1 MQTPTPSTRSTRK
14 ISTRL
19 AIPSLSLIVLAWSLS
34 FGGTPALAGP
44 LTAFGDHTGEDHS
57 FDNHRNSYLEGII
70 LDGALLRS
78 THFLNA
84 NLVDSFLRSA
94 ILDGADLRN
103 ADLTGADLTGASMLG
118 LRALNA
124 DFTNAT
130 LDGVS
135 FATGDIRNATFV
147 GARLLGADLSSLAG
161 ANRADFT
168 GAFFDA
174 STILAPGIDTSMM
187 TFVPEPSSAV
197 LLLLGLMG
205 LEIYGRRFARRT

>member
-1 MQTPTPSTRSTRK
+1 MQ
-14 ISTRL
+14 
-19 AIPSLSLIVLAWSLS
+19 SLSLIVLAWSLS

-57 FDNHRNSYLEGII
+57 FENHRKSFLEGII
-70 LDGALLRS
+70 LDDATLRS
-78 THFLNA
+78 TDFRKS

-94 ILDGADLRN
+94 ILDGADLRK
-103 ADLTGADLTGASMLG
+103 ADLTGANLTGASMLDVG
-118 LRALNA
+118 ARKAN
-124 DFTNAT
+124 FTNAT

-135 FATGDIRNATFV
+135 FATGDIRKATFV
-147 GARLLGADLSSLAG
+147 GASLLGADLSALSG

-187 TFVPEPSSAV
+187 TFVPEPSSAL